1 MDGLAAGV
9 KIGEVGGGQEETFWL
24 LLNSEAHNRVFKLLQ
39 YSMFYPCIAWQSI

>member
-24 LLNSEAHNRVFKLLQ
+24 QLLNRDAHNRVF
-39 YSMFYPCIAWQSI
+39 